1 MKHHT
6 SLMIL
11 LLSTVICYSCKKDLV
26 VDDINISE
34 LTSNLEETPE
44 ILHGSWN
51 LNQNNSKIDSG
62 GILCEAKNIHF
73 LNNDSFYLQY
83 KDKRIKGTYEITSP
97 TNVKLSIGSD
107 FIGTVSNT
115 SVHVN
120 KISLDLEIINDC
132 SDKYRG
138 EKYFRIH
145 QFVWESLNEL
155 YLWQEEVEDLSDN
168 IKPVGSAAYNQLI
181 LSNPEPETFFESLKH
196 PDDKYSRITSNF
208 EDLENSIKGI
218 DASNGVEFILIQSG
232 SGSGVIGVVTHILKN
247 YYLTFLAF
255 STQVN

>member
-1 MKHHT
+1 MKYHT

-115 SVHVN
+115 SVDVN
-120 KISLDLEIINDC
+120 KISLDLEKSYKKDSSTLIP
-132 SDKYRG
+132 G
-138 EKYFRIH
+138 F
-145 QFVWESLNEL
+145 L
-155 YLWQEEVEDLSDN
+155 YISIAVLS
-168 IKPVGSAAYNQLI
+168 
-181 LSNPEPETFFESLKH
+181 
-196 PDDKYSRITSNF
+196 
-208 EDLENSIKGI
+208 KG
-218 DASNGVEFILIQSG
+218 ASPS
-232 SGSGVIGVVTHILKN
+232 
-247 YYLTFLAF
+247 
-255 STQVN
+255 

>member
-1 MKHHT
+1 M
-6 SLMIL
+6 
-11 LLSTVICYSCKKDLV
+11 
-26 VDDINISE
+26 
-34 LTSNLEETPE
+34 
-44 ILHGSWN
+44 
-51 LNQNNSKIDSG
+51 
-62 GILCEAKNIHF
+62 
-73 LNNDSFYLQY
+73 
-83 KDKRIKGTYEITSP
+83 DKRIKGTYEISQS

-115 SVHVN
+115 SVDVN

-155 YLWQEEVEDLSDN
+155 YLWQEEVDDLSDN

-232 SGSGVIGVVTHILKN
+232 SGSGVIGVITHILENSDAFSKNIKRGDIFMGVNGQLLTLYN
-247 YYLTFLAF
+247 YYSLLFDDKTSYILNMAKRINNGFILNG
-255 STQVN
+255 VNINLIKEDNFQTNPIQ